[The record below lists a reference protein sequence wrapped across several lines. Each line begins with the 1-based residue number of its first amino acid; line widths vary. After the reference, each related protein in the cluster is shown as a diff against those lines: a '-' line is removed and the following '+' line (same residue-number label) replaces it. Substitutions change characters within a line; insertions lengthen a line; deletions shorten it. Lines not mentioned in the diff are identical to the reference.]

1 MAANGAP
8 AGATATRGIV
18 MAAPEQLVGVTATR
32 GVAMAAKPRQ
42 QEQQRHM
49 GSL

>member
-32 GVAMAAKPRQ
+32 GVAVTVCSGAPSRTS
-42 QEQQRHM
+42 R
-49 GSL
+49 